1 MAWNPPSDTELG
13 PEKPGLSSV
22 FIRMRDMLAS
32 AFAADSGAPKLV
44 NAALNGYPWDANSSD
59 VANAGWVLIESW
71 TPTAV
76 NSKDFTWDETAYS
89 AIKVVVHGITPAT
102 DAVNL
107 FFRLGYDNGAT
118 ILSGSGDYRSASSL
132 LTAPTGSSVLTTDAV
147 DASTTEVLIVDNIG
161 TATNEGAGAI
171 IEINHPSPTSCPTT
185 YNVMG
190 SCLDSVADERVK
202 KTWGIMRD
210 GAERA
215 NAIDT
220 IQLRLSSGN
229 FETTGTVYVYG
240 LKRA

>member
-1 MAWNPPSDTELG
+1 MAWNPPTDAELG

-32 AFAADSGAPKLV
+32 AFAADSGAPKLL
-44 NAALNGYPWDANSSD
+44 NGALDGYPWDANSSD

-76 NSKDFTWDETAYS
+76 AFKNFTWDEAAYS

-107 FFRLGYDNGAT
+107 FFRLGYDNGAA
-118 ILSGSGDYRSASSL
+118 ILSGSGDYRSVSSL
-132 LTAPTGSSVLTTDAV
+132 YDTGAVPTLTTDAV